1 MRRKANDP
9 ESLIPLMQAE
19 FQTLLSLADRPR
31 HGYGIMAEIRARSR
45 SSVTL
50 GPGTLYGTIKR
61 LLGWGLILEE
71 DRDEALD
78 ASGDRRTFYEITP
91 LGMHIASLEAERLAK
106 LVADAMEKGLPTP
119 MPGSERCP
127 LPSTE
132 DTPGDPSVR

>member
-9 ESLIPLMQAE
+9 ESLIPLMPAE
-19 FQTLLSLADRPR
+19 FQTLLSLVDGPR
-31 HGYGIMAEIRARSR
+31 HGYGIMAEIRTRSR
-45 SSVTL
+45 GSVTL

-61 LLGWGLILEE
+61 LLGWRLILEE

-78 ASGDRRTFYEITP
+78 GSGERRTFYGITP

-119 MPGSERCP
+119 MPGSERRP
-127 LPSTE
+127 PPSTQ
-132 DTPGDPSVR
+132 DTPGDP

>member
-1 MRRKANDP
+1 MRRKASDP

-19 FQTLLSLADRPR
+19 FQTLLSLVDGPR

-45 SSVTL
+45 GSVTL

-61 LLGWGLILEE
+61 LLGWRLVVEE
-71 DRDEALD
+71 EPDEALD
-78 ASGDRRTFYEITP
+78 GTEERRTFYGITP

-119 MPGSERCP
+119 MPGSERRP
-127 LPSTE
+127 PPST
-132 DTPGDPSVR
+132 

>member
-1 MRRKANDP
+1 MRRKATDP

-19 FQTLLSLADRPR
+19 FQTLLSLADGPR
-31 HGYGIMAEIRARSR
+31 HGYGIMEEIRTRSLG
-45 SSVTL
+45 SVTL

-78 ASGDRRTFYEITP
+78 AGGKRRTFYGITP

-119 MPGSERCP
+119 RPGSELSP

-132 DTPGDPSVR
+132 DTRGDPSVR